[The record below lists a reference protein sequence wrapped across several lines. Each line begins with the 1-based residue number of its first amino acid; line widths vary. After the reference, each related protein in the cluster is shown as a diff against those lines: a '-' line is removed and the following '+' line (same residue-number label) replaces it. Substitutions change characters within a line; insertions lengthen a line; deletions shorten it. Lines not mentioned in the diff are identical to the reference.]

1 MEIKL
6 TAYEWAKEIENKFIL
21 FFELFDTDILLE
33 ARSIV
38 LRNEITLYIKGP
50 IGVNLIEPA
59 TKKAIKSALNMATR
73 GCPYEYTYVIEEQ

>member
-6 TAYEWAKEIENKFIL
+6 SAFEWAKEIENKFIL
-21 FFELFDTDILLE
+21 FFELFDMDIVLS

-50 IGVNLIEPA
+50 VGVDLKEPA
-59 TKKAIKSALNMATR
+59 IRKAIKSAMNMASR
-73 GCPYEYTYVIEEQ
+73 GCPYEYTYVIEEE